1 LSAGAGGTN
10 AGNGSIST
18 GGASATAN
26 FGGGGGGAGG
36 IGNPP
41 GGNGGSGV
49 VIIRYLTGA
58 FNCTGGTVTQ
68 AGGFTIHT
76 FTSSGTFTVA

>member
-1 LSAGAGGTN
+1 LSAGVGGTN
-10 AGNGSIST
+10 AGDGSIST
-18 GGASATAN
+18 GGASAIAN
-26 FGGGGGGAGG
+26 FGGGGGGGG
-36 IGNPP
+36 SSGNTP

-49 VIIRYLTGA
+49 VIIRYPIGTA
-58 FNCTGGTVTQ
+58 NCSGGTITN